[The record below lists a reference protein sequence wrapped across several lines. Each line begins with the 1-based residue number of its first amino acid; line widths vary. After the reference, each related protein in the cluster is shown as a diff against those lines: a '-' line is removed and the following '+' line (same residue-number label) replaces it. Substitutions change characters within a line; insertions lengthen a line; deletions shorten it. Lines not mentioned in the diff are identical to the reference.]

1 TTNNASISL
10 GKFINISLNGGDLLA
25 DAGNSASGVSL
36 TFMNN
41 GKIKGG
47 NVTLNLS
54 RGLGGYAYNV
64 NADNDLTIN
73 GSVTGSTGWGA
84 VLGFTAGGKLAMNSP
99 GSISLQA
106 NDPGNGGGRVL
117 ISGDKGVTLNAAAG
131 TVTLNAAKAA
141 TNGVN
146 ITSGNGAVS
155 ITNMV
160 QDGSNGMTLTNA
172 NISSKDGIVLNGTTF
187 WGQAVVMS
195 GVNLTTGGDVDITG
209 LAKNLTT
216 GGLGAASSSGVQ
228 LSGSNIS
235 STGGNITLTGTAG
248 TDVSHPSISSLQVSN
263 STFTT
268 NNALTLNG
276 TTETTTG
283 VKVTGSTLSAATLNV
298 NGVARVQGTGFSL
311 ATSQLLGGLADL
323 TNVSLSSAG
332 SAAGAQ
338 NVLDNSIV
346 NDANRDTMLAKR
358 IENMTSV
365 EMNGTAIFDDSAKSD
380 KGWTHD
386 YSSVDTPN
394 GGWIFNNTSVTAG
407 GDVNLKGVAFTN
419 ATVTVS
425 NGSLTLDNGGA
436 VPLTGTTVTVND
448 GAVSVH
454 SGGGNIDL
462 TKGNISAKRDITLK
476 TDNGTVLISGANA
489 TVKANITSSDGDI

>member
-1 TTNNASISL
+1 
-10 GKFINISLNGGDLLA
+10 
-25 DAGNSASGVSL
+25 
-36 TFMNN
+36 
-41 GKIKGG
+41 G

-248 TDVSHPSISSLQVSN
+248 TDISHPSISSLQVSN
-263 STFTT
+263 STLTT

-298 NGVARVQGTGFSL
+298 NGVAHVQGTGFSL

-346 NDANRDTMLAKR
+346 NDANRDTLLAKR

-365 EMNGTAIFDDSAKSD
+365 EMNGTAIFDDSA
-380 KGWTHD
+380 
-386 YSSVDTPN
+386 
-394 GGWIFNNTSVTAG
+394 
-407 GDVNLKGVAFTN
+407 
-419 ATVTVS
+419 
-425 NGSLTLDNGGA
+425 
-436 VPLTGTTVTVND
+436 
-448 GAVSVH
+448 
-454 SGGGNIDL
+454 
-462 TKGNISAKRDITLK
+462 
-476 TDNGTVLISGANA
+476 
-489 TVKANITSSDGDI
+489 